1 MGEKPLYLVVPEHKT
16 FHKEHTLFEG
26 IEDMSPLKIILPDP
40 PSKSSIV
47 NYRRPVANQKWERT
61 ELPKSFYKYRN
72 MSKEAI
78 HNSLTKDEMKF
89 ILGEYDKIINGYW
102 FYNNG
107 ELNWI
112 SGTNYMWLNWWKI
125 DVGFPTFYEKD
136 RDYFWH
142 WWQIGN
148 DPECAGMID
157 MEARR
162 FGKSFRAGCIGYT
175 ETFTQRDVMTGI
187 QSKTDDDGEKF
198 FQKTIVKPW
207 KRLPFFLQPE
217 FDSSNNPRNE
227 LRFYSPTTRGA
238 SVRDGI
244 SLDDALAT
252 NIEVRSAVETA
263 FDGEKLYRTIQDEA
277 GKNAKNSIIERWSVI
292 KHCLHVN
299 NKIIGKAMVTS
310 TVGEMTKGGGEE
322 FKTLWE
328 NSDSGKK
335 ESGRTVSW
343 LEQHYI
349 PSYDGFVIDE
359 FGRTKKE
366 ESLAE
371 LQRMFNAAK
380 GKPFEIASLKRQF
393 PRTLKEAFRSAAG
406 ECRFNIEII
415 DGRLE
420 EFTFE
425 NKHLTYGNFKWKD
438 GKKDS
443 EVIFVPTNKKN
454 GKFVVSYLFPD
465 QKMSNK
471 KYKKGSMWYPDNFNF
486 GTAGADPFRYDEVSS
501 NKKSKGTGVVFRD
514 HDPIIDHEG
523 KDISSWDSN
532 RFICSY
538 ANRPSKYEYGEDMI
552 MMCVYYGIPMFP
564 EMNISFIMDIF
575 KERGYG
581 GFLLYPK
588 DVNTHRRAKAPGAN
602 TNDKTKDIMFTEMDN
617 YIDNHGPREV
627 HTEIL
632 EAARDVDYNDLQP
645 ADLFVAAGYAL
656 AGSRS
661 KRISYAKINEQA
673 TSQPLFQTYDI

>member
-1 MGEKPLYLVVPEHKT
+1 MANQITHISIPEYKT
-16 FHKEHTLFEG
+16 FQKEHTLFSE
-26 IEDMSPLKIILPDP
+26 IEDITPVKIILPDP
-40 PSKSSIV
+40 PNKSTV
-47 NYRRPVANQKWERT
+47 NNYSRATANQKWERT
-61 ELPKSFYKYRN
+61 PLPKSFLRYRN
-72 MSKEAI
+72 MNKEDVYNA
-78 HNSLTKDEMKF
+78 LTKEEHKF
-89 ILGEYDKIINGYW
+89 IMQEYDKVLNGYW

-107 ELNWI
+107 ELTWL

-125 DVGFPTFYEKD
+125 DIGFPTFYIKD
-136 RDYFWH
+136 QEYFWH
-142 WWQIGN
+142 WDRVCKN
-148 DPECAGMID
+148 PESAGMID
-157 MEARR
+157 LEARR

-207 KRLPFFLQPE
+207 KRLPFFFQPE

-299 NKIIGKAMVTS
+299 NNIVGKALVTS

-322 FKTLWE
+322 FKELWD
-328 NSDSGKK
+328 NSDMSKM

-343 LEQHYI
+343 LEPHYI
-349 PSYDGFVIDE
+349 PSYEGFVIDE
-359 FGRTKKE
+359 FGRTLKE
-366 ESLAE
+366 ASLAK
-371 LQRMFNAAK
+371 LQKMFDASK

-393 PRTLKEAFRSAAG
+393 PRTLKEAFRSSAG

-415 DGRLE
+415 DSRLE

-425 NKHLTYGNFKWKD
+425 NKYLTYGNFKWKNGQPD
-438 GKKDS
+438 T
-443 EVIFVPTNKKN
+443 EVIFVPTDKKN
-454 GKFVVSYLFPD
+454 GRFCVSYLFPD
-465 QKMSNK
+465 QKMANK
-471 KYKKGSMWYPDNFNF
+471 RHKSGGTWIPGNFNW

-501 NKKSKGTGVVFRD
+501 NKRSKGTGVVFRD
-514 HDPIIDHEG
+514 HDGVLDHES
-523 KDISSWDSN
+523 KEISKWESN

-538 ANRPSKYEYGEDMI
+538 ANRPSKYEYGEDML

-564 EMNISFIMDIF
+564 EMNISFIMDFF
-575 KERGYG
+575 KERGYS
-581 GFLLYPK
+581 GFLLHPK
-588 DVNTHRRAKAPGAN
+588 DLNTHRRSKVPGAN
-602 TNDKTKDIMFTEMDN
+602 TNDKTKDIIFTEMDN
-617 YIDNHGPREV
+617 YIDNHGFREV

-632 EAARDVDYNDLQP
+632 EAARDVDYNNLQP
-645 ADLFVAAGYAL
+645 ADLFVASGYSL
-656 AGSRS
+656 AGARS
-661 KRISYAKINEQA
+661 KRMSYSKS
-673 TSQPLFQTYDI
+673 TGKSTGKPLFNTFDI